1 MEQVCF
7 RSRLFRFAGLRE
19 GGLTAG
25 ARLRLPPFG
34 RLAPYG
40 KTVPVLHYQPRRS
53 RGKAERPPPGQ
64 GAPAQA
70 RPKAGIA
77 VSEKI
82 SIEKINTPATNRKPS
97 WITQPLPGPL
107 KFESHAKPRFHGA
120 ATAP

>member
-1 MEQVCF
+1 MEQGCF

-53 RGKAERPPPGQ
+53 RGKAERPPRLM
-64 GAPAQA
+64 A
-70 RPKAGIA
+70 RARAGP
-77 VSEKI
+77 SEGRN
-82 SIEKINTPATNRKPS
+82 SRERK
-97 WITQPLPGPL
+97 
-107 KFESHAKPRFHGA
+107 
-120 ATAP
+120 